1 MKVPVELLTL
11 LGLAANR
18 ITAGGWPLP
27 HLAFESREAEGIIRG
42 THFVP
47 SVWGAGQS
55 GSFIFSPP
63 SPRSLGRQGSVLSQ
77 WDGPGTPPSSDS

>member
-27 HLAFESREAEGIIRG
+27 HSAFESREAEGIIRG

-47 SVWGAGQS
+47 SALGGRAVWEFHFQPSIPPQPWTAGVGAEPVGRAWHP
-55 GSFIFSPP
+55 SF
-63 SPRSLGRQGSVLSQ
+63 L
-77 WDGPGTPPSSDS
+77 